1 MVEHLSPK
9 QRVAGSSPA
18 DAPKPKSVRL
28 QERKSTYC
36 SAIWT
41 LMKAASRHERK
52 YRVSA
57 TLRDGS
63 LWIPQGRMC
72 PKEIY
77 NVLMQ
82 EFAGFYKISVDV
94 RYWLILSVSTGSNAG
109 RCGWDRSSS
118 QSVSYYRSIA
128 QLVSASGWWRDLG
141 WKCVLCPGADCKC
154 IYEEAQRYWKIG
166 ELVISYY

>member
-1 MVEHLSPK
+1 MDRRESARRTGLRILGPVQKPGMVNVHLAVHRHFSSMVEHLSWKRKMPV
-9 QRVAGSSPA
+9 RVRQMQ
-18 DAPKPKSVRL
+18 PKSVRL

-41 LMKAASRHERK
+41 RMKAASRHMRK

-82 EFAGFYKISVDV
+82 EFADFCKISVDI

-109 RCGWDRSSS
+109 RCGWNRSSS
-118 QSVSYYRSIA
+118 QSVW
-128 QLVSASGWWRDLG
+128 V
-141 WKCVLCPGADCKC
+141 K
-154 IYEEAQRYWKIG
+154 E
-166 ELVISYY
+166 